1 MFAFSFIFLTNIYWA
16 SLALP
21 LALLLS
27 LFFKEINVYFYFI
40 YLSASGLGWLGLFSA
55 QEICRCSMQNLSC
68 GMWDLVPWPGIKPGP
83 PAWGAW
89 GLSHWTTKQK
99 SLLLSPFQSH
109 WPFGVLRTKQA
120 PPCLKNV
127 LYSTMGQ
134 EHSKPG
140 IHLANFLPSS
150 KSCSNPTFSIDWPPY
165 FTLQAASLPDL
176 ALFSMVLF
184 IF

>member
-1 MFAFSFIFLTNIYWA
+1 MKHILKTSVCFFIHFLDKH
-16 SLALP
+16 
-21 LALLLS
+21 LLS
-27 LFFKEINVYFYFI
+27 ISGNQSYLWISCFLSFLKEINVYFYFI
-40 YLSASGLGWLGLFSA
+40 YLSASGFGWLGLFAA
-55 QEICRCSMQNLSC
+55 QEICRCSMQYLSC

-89 GLSHWTTKQK
+89 DLSHWITKKK

-134 EHSKPG
+134 EHS
-140 IHLANFLPSS
+140 
-150 KSCSNPTFSIDWPPY
+150 
-165 FTLQAASLPDL
+165 
-176 ALFSMVLF
+176 
-184 IF
+184 